1 MPDKPL
7 IWLGSSRR
15 ALRAFPALAR
25 RLAGFQL
32 RRVQQGLDPDDWKP
46 MQTVGAGVREI
57 RIHIGG
63 AHRVFYVAT
72 RAEAIYVLHAL
83 EKKTQKTNSRDLEI
97 GRDRFRALERLGST
111 MAKKSAVRVTPSTGN
126 VFRDLGF
133 SKEESEHLLVR
144 ADLLIQ
150 VQKAI
155 ASRRLK
161 QAEAAKVL
169 RVTQPR
175 VSDLLRGRIDLFST
189 DALIDMLARLG
200 VGVRLVVKTPRSKKV
215 A

>member
-1 MPDKPL
+1 
-7 IWLGSSRR
+7 
-15 ALRAFPALAR
+15 
-25 RLAGFQL
+25 
-32 RRVQQGLDPDDWKP
+32 
-46 MQTVGAGVREI
+46 
-57 RIHIGG
+57 
-63 AHRVFYVAT
+63 
-72 RAEAIYVLHAL
+72 
-83 EKKTQKTNSRDLEI
+83 
-97 GRDRFRALERLGST
+97 
-111 MAKKSAVRVTPSTGN
+111 MAKKNAVRVTPSTGN

-155 ASRRLK
+155 TSRRLK

-189 DALIDMLARLG
+189 DTLIDMLARVG

>member
-1 MPDKPL
+1 
-7 IWLGSSRR
+7 
-15 ALRAFPALAR
+15 
-25 RLAGFQL
+25 
-32 RRVQQGLDPDDWKP
+32 
-46 MQTVGAGVREI
+46 
-57 RIHIGG
+57 
-63 AHRVFYVAT
+63 
-72 RAEAIYVLHAL
+72 
-83 EKKTQKTNSRDLEI
+83 
-97 GRDRFRALERLGST
+97 
-111 MAKKSAVRVTPSTGN
+111 MAKKNAVRVTPSTGN

-155 ASRRLK
+155 ASRGLK

-189 DALIDMLARLG
+189 DALIDMLASLG
-200 VGVRLVVKTPRSKKV
+200 VGVRLVVRPGGALTLSQQRQR
-215 A
+215 

>member
-1 MPDKPL
+1 M
-7 IWLGSSRR
+7 
-15 ALRAFPALAR
+15 AR
-25 RLAGFQL
+25 
-32 RRVQQGLDPDDWKP
+32 
-46 MQTVGAGVREI
+46 
-57 RIHIGG
+57 
-63 AHRVFYVAT
+63 
-72 RAEAIYVLHAL
+72 
-83 EKKTQKTNSRDLEI
+83 
-97 GRDRFRALERLGST
+97 
-111 MAKKSAVRVTPSTGN
+111 KSAFRVTPSTGN

-133 SKEESEHLLVR
+133 SKEESEHLVVR

-189 DALIDMLARLG
+189 DALIDMLARLD
-200 VGVRLVVKTPRSKKV
+200 VGVRLVVKPARSRKV

>member
-1 MPDKPL
+1 
-7 IWLGSSRR
+7 
-15 ALRAFPALAR
+15 
-25 RLAGFQL
+25 
-32 RRVQQGLDPDDWKP
+32 
-46 MQTVGAGVREI
+46 
-57 RIHIGG
+57 
-63 AHRVFYVAT
+63 
-72 RAEAIYVLHAL
+72 
-83 EKKTQKTNSRDLEI
+83 
-97 GRDRFRALERLGST
+97 

-133 SKEESEHLLVR
+133 SKEDSEHLLVR

-175 VSDLLRGRIDLFST
+175 ISDLLRGRIDLFST
-189 DALIDMLARLG
+189 DTLIDMLARVG
-200 VGVRLVVKTPRSKKV
+200 FGVRLVIKPAKVKKV

>member
-1 MPDKPL
+1 
-7 IWLGSSRR
+7 
-15 ALRAFPALAR
+15 
-25 RLAGFQL
+25 
-32 RRVQQGLDPDDWKP
+32 
-46 MQTVGAGVREI
+46 
-57 RIHIGG
+57 
-63 AHRVFYVAT
+63 
-72 RAEAIYVLHAL
+72 
-83 EKKTQKTNSRDLEI
+83 
-97 GRDRFRALERLGST
+97 
-111 MAKKSAVRVTPSTGN
+111 MAKKNAVRVTPSTGN

-144 ADLLIQ
+144 ADLLIH

-155 ASRRLK
+155 VSRRLK

-189 DALIDMLARLG
+189 DTLIDMLARLG
-200 VGVRLVVKTPRSKKV
+200 VSIRLVIKPARSKKV